1 MGRTPRISW
10 RVYRRG
16 QRIAAV
22 LAVTATLMVGCSG
35 GKGSAQFGGA
45 FALVSPGGQTELDY
59 IGSQR
64 KALGAVSGPYLT
76 QDGSVSVSDYPNEV
90 VVLNFWGSW
99 CAPCRAEATDL
110 NLASTLLGPKGVQFI
125 GVDIKDTREGG
136 ADFHAAKKVPYP
148 SIFDPKMQILLS
160 MRGYPASSIPSTV
173 VLDRSHE
180 VAHIWLRP
188 VTVGEVV
195 HVITPLT
202 ENR

>member
-1 MGRTPRISW
+1 MGRTPRVRW
-10 RVYRRG
+10 RVCRRG

-22 LAVTATLMVGCSG
+22 LAVTAALMVGCSH
-35 GKGSAQFGGA
+35 GKGSGDFGGA

-59 IGSQR
+59 TASQR
-64 KALGAVSGPYLT
+64 KALGAVSGPNLT
-76 QDGSVSVSDYPNEV
+76 QDGSVSVSDYPGEV

-99 CAPCRAEATDL
+99 CAPCRAEAADL
-110 NLASTLLGPKGVQFI
+110 SLASTLLGPKGVQFI

-173 VLDRSHE
+173 VLDRSHK

-188 VTVGEVV
+188 VTIGEIV

-202 ENR
+202 GNR